1 MLSFVRETSDSLS
14 FHSRQLCKKCD
25 PHSDSRLPITL
36 PILFRLV
43 DSLDHILKAPVGSPA
58 VFSYVYLIAFL
69 RVGEMTAN
77 PGPMH
82 NALTVDHYQPVPDT
96 YKLRVHFTHYKQ
108 GKRPASIII
117 EPQAKER
124 CCQCGPDT
132 TILPRSMGSTRAI
145 VFQCSQTCFQLTLP
159 QQGLQ
164 QL

>member
-1 MLSFVRETSDSLS
+1 MLSFVWETSDSLS

-77 PGPMH
+77 PGAMH

-96 YKLRVHFTHYKQ
+96 YKLRVHLVYSLQAGQK
-108 GKRPASIII
+108 AS
-117 EPQAKER
+117 
-124 CCQCGPDT
+124 
-132 TILPRSMGSTRAI
+132 
-145 VFQCSQTCFQLTLP
+145 VHHH
-159 QQGLQ
+159 
-164 QL
+164 